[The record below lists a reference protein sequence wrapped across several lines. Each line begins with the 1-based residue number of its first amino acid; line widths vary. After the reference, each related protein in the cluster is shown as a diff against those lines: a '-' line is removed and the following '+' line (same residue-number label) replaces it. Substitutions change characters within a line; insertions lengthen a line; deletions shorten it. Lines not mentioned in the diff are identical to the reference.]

1 MIFFKRSEF
10 DRYARWRS
18 EGSAHEF
25 FSFDMMKEVVL
36 PLPPIDI
43 QKAIVDVYKG
53 IEQLRNAYNQLQ
65 DLTKSLFPALI
76 QRVSQ

>member
-1 MIFFKRSEF
+1 MMFFKRAEF

-25 FSFDMMKEVVL
+25 FSFEMMKEVQI

-43 QKAIVDVYKG
+43 QQAIVD
-53 IEQLRNAYNQLQ
+53 AYIGMDKAREYTIQLQ
-65 DLTKSLFPALI
+65 DIVRNLCPALI
-76 QRVSQ
+76 QRVSR